1 MKKAILI
8 LVLVLFIPFLFVSC
22 KHKSSLLPYVSE
34 LRCAIYQGES
44 QSYSIRA
51 GYGFKEQ
58 PFVNDGVA
66 GKTVNLLTF
75 KLLGKET
82 DSATYTLNFNYNQ
95 TDYSAVF
102 KLNPATD
109 TVTCSIEIDDFSTS
123 EFTVKITSGSN
134 TEEVSLSSII
144 PNQAISYTTA
154 LDFLSKH
161 QGALLSHYT
170 DQNGNFKAEIY
181 LRILVK
187 DNSPYWYVGLAS
199 GNNKLK
205 ALLIDGLS
213 GEILAIREIF

>member
-1 MKKAILI
+1 MKKSIFALVLI
-8 LVLVLFIPFLFVSC
+8 LFVPFLFVSC
-22 KHKSSLLPYVSE
+22 KHENRLLPYVSE
-34 LRCAIYQGES
+34 LRCDLYQGDS
-44 QSYSIRA
+44 QSYSVRA

-66 GKTVNLLTF
+66 GKTVNQLTF

-82 DSATYTLNFNYNQ
+82 DSATYTISFNYNQ
-95 TDYSAVF
+95 TDYSGVF

-109 TVTCSIEIDDFSTS
+109 TVTCTIEIDDFSAR
-123 EFTVKITSGSN
+123 EFTVKITSGSS
-134 TEEVSLSSII
+134 TEEVKLVSII
-144 PNQAISYTTA
+144 PNQTISHITA
-154 LDFLSKH
+154 LDFLSKN
-161 QGALLSHYT
+161 QGALISHYT
-170 DQNGNFKAEIY
+170 DNTGNFKAEIY

-205 ALLIDGLS
+205 AFLIDGFS